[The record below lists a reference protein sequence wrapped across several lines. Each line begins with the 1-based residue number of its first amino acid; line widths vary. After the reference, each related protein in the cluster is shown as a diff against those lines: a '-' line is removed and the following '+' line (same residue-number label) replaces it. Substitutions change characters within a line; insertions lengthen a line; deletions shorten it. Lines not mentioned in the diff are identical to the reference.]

1 MQTTSSQRQA
11 CLQESLATRTRFGRP
26 AWLLVTATLVI
37 LGGRPLP
44 TLVAEQQP
52 AVSLRAAIVD
62 LMETFGDR
70 YPNGNRY
77 LAELDRIESRLSQ
90 ATLVARKHVED
101 ELQSL
106 KRRVLVAK
114 PHKRRSKHRRT
125 ESHAQFRE
133 S

>member
-1 MQTTSSQRQA
+1 M
-11 CLQESLATRTRFGRP
+11 
-26 AWLLVTATLVI
+26 LVA

-52 AVSLRAAIVD
+52 ADNPADSLRAAIAD

-70 YPNGNRY
+70 YPNGSKY

-114 PHKRRSKHRRT
+114 PHKRRNKHQRT